1 MKNMRVLIINS
12 KVRTKKLN
20 KILTLSNWNK
30 KLVIK
35 NIKLIGPIN

>member
-12 KVRTKKLN
+12 KVRTKELN
-20 KILTLSNWNK
+20 KILTLSNSNK

-35 NIKLIGPIN
+35 IIKLIGLIN

>member
-12 KVRTKKLN
+12 QVRTKELN
-20 KILTLSNWNK
+20 KIQTLSNCNK